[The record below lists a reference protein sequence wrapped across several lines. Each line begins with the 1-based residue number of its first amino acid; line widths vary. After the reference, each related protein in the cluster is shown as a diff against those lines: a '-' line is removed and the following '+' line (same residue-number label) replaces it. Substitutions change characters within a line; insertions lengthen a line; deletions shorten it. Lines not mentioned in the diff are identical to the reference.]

1 MERTRRILIDQLLP
15 LGLVYAP
22 DESTEEIRRNAS
34 NHVLSAGC
42 VFPWSAREN
51 TGSSL
56 QLRPC
61 SRRHGFTA
69 VRERGCVDIRLRQT
83 HCALGDQST
92 IYGLTTLFRGVLYE
106 DYVKID
112 YSV

>member
-42 VFPWSAREN
+42 VFPWSARE
-51 TGSSL
+51 TLAAVSSYDL
-56 QLRPC
+56 VLVVTDLGRFVKEDAWISDYGRPIA
-61 SRRHGFTA
+61 RW
-69 VRERGCVDIRLRQT
+69 
-83 HCALGDQST
+83 GDQST
-92 IYGLTTLFRGVLYE
+92 IYGLARLFRGVLMR
-106 DYVKID
+106 IT
-112 YSV
+112 